1 MSRNDQSIT
10 KKLVNKS
17 KNMKGSMAMRPSTL
31 KLDEYLWNGDL
42 DMDEED
48 DE

>member
-1 MSRNDQSIT
+1 
-10 KKLVNKS
+10 
-17 KNMKGSMAMRPSTL
+17 MAMRPSTL

-48 DE
+48 DEWVLFINISFGFDIIV